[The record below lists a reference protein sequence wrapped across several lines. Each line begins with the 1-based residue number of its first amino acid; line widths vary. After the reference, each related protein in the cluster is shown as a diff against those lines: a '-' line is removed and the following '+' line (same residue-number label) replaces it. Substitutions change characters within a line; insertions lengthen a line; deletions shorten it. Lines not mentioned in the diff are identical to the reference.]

1 MLYQHRNPSQRRRNV
16 LLLVDAA
23 AEKHIKSGIRGTHVI
38 VEQLERRLENGK
50 EMDETKENS
59 ETKVVLPKLEIM
71 RTAIGVFEKF
81 SADVSIDWKRRENRI
96 LGHVVLSPP
105 IGVNI
110 REDGSTEDWAVIE
123 VDGSKV
129 DMTSFIDFS
138 GTISD
143 GEMWEPSLKTRDQ
156 DNNPCIM
163 VIKSGNTS
171 DLTIGRLNTI
181 RSCCRVYFEGQPGQ
195 VSKEVSVLPR
205 NSENSELCAS
215 SEPGDS
221 GSAVVD
227 DKGRLA
233 GLLTGG
239 AGDTS
244 IFDCTY
250 LTSINFLLKRMLEYG
265 LKANLYPS
273 LSA

>member
-1 MLYQHRNPSQRRRNV
+1 
-16 LLLVDAA
+16 
-23 AEKHIKSGIRGTHVI
+23 
-38 VEQLERRLENGK
+38 
-50 EMDETKENS
+50 
-59 ETKVVLPKLEIM
+59 
-71 RTAIGVFEKF
+71 
-81 SADVSIDWKRRENRI
+81 
-96 LGHVVLSPP
+96 
-105 IGVNI
+105 
-110 REDGSTEDWAVIE
+110 
-123 VDGSKV
+123 
-129 DMTSFIDFS
+129 MTSFIDFS

-250 LTSINFLLKRMLEYG
+250 LTSINFLPKRILEYG
-265 LKANLYPS
+265 LKANLYPPLVLKCHALFRS
-273 LSA
+273 WLVVYWDSCFGMVIIDYRLLPHCSTKLLFHPI